1 MRKFEEIR
9 KLAAQRLRELFPRV
23 KTWDEMPDAKV
34 GDQRADLLV
43 KFQMGGHEHLLALEV
58 GGLGQPRQIR
68 EAVTRL
74 SDIRR
79 DLPVAYPVAVAEYIG
94 PQSAS
99 LLRRNGFGYLD
110 LSGNCY
116 LAFENVLIEK
126 EGKPNLRPSTRPLKS
141 LFAPRATRVVRV
153 LLVDPQHA
161 WRLEELAKAAEVSL
175 GHAHNVVKRLE
186 ELSWLERGD
195 HQRIQLTRA
204 GDLLDGWVESYSYR
218 ANPGETYFSPERVT
232 RKLVGDVARV
242 AHSEGRRYAFT
253 LHAGAAL
260 VAPNVRFPAIHCYV
274 EGSPEPI
281 ARALGLRPGEGGGNV
296 HLLTPYDPGVFYA
309 PMAKGGLPV
318 VCLPQLYADL
328 YHYERRGREQAAHLR
343 REAMGY

>member
-1 MRKFEEIR
+1 M
-9 KLAAQRLRELFPRV
+9 LAAQRVREL
-23 KTWDEMPDAKV
+23 MPKVMGWEQSVDVKV
-34 GDQRADLLV
+34 GGQTADVVV
-43 KFQMGGHEHLLALEV
+43 KFKMGEKPHTLTIGV
-58 GGLGQPRQIR
+58 TSLGQPRQIR
-68 EAVTRL
+68 ETVTRL
-74 SDIRR
+74 TEIRR
-79 DLPVAYPVAVAEYIG
+79 DMPEAYPVAVSPYIS
-94 PQSAS
+94 PQSAA
-99 LLRRNGFGYLD
+99 LLKRSGVGYLD

-116 LAFENVLIEK
+116 LSFESVHIEK

-186 ELSWLERGD
+186 ELSWVERNGQ
-195 HQRIQLTRA
+195 QRIQLTRA
-204 GDLLDGWVESYSYR
+204 GDLLDAWVDAYAYTQNDLQ
-218 ANPGETYFSPERVT
+218 AYFSHERIT
-232 RKLVGDVARV
+232 RGLVAELGRV
-242 AHSEGRRYAFT
+242 AHEARRRYAFT
-253 LHAGAAL
+253 LHSGAAL
-260 VAPNVRFPAIHCYV
+260 VAPNVRFPAIHCYL
-274 EGSPEPI
+274 EGDPEPV
-281 ARALGLRPGEGGGNV
+281 ARALGLRPGEGEGNIY
-296 HLLTPYDPGVFYA
+296 LLAPYDHGVFYS

>member
-1 MRKFEEIR
+1 MAKADDI
-9 KLAAQRLRELFPRV
+9 KTLAAQRVREL
-23 KTWDEMPDAKV
+23 MPKVMGWEQSVDVKV
-34 GDQRADLLV
+34 GGQTADVVV
-43 KFQMGGHEHLLALEV
+43 KFKMGEKPHTLTIGV
-58 GGLGQPRQIR
+58 TSLGQPRQIR
-68 EAVTRL
+68 ETVTRL
-74 SDIRR
+74 TEIRR
-79 DLPVAYPVAVAEYIG
+79 DMPEAYPVAVSPYIS
-94 PQSAS
+94 PQSAA
-99 LLRRNGFGYLD
+99 LLKRSGVGYLD

-116 LAFENVLIEK
+116 LSFESVHIEK

-186 ELSWLERGD
+186 ELSWVERNGQ
-195 HQRIQLTRA
+195 QRIQLTRA
-204 GDLLDGWVESYSYR
+204 GDLLDAWVDAYAYTQNDLQ
-218 ANPGETYFSPERVT
+218 AYFSHERIT
-232 RKLVGDVARV
+232 RGLVAELGRV
-242 AHSEGRRYAFT
+242 AHEARRRYAFT
-253 LHAGAAL
+253 LHSGAAL
-260 VAPNVRFPAIHCYV
+260 VAPNVRFPAIHCYL
-274 EGSPEPI
+274 EGDPEPV
-281 ARALGLRPGEGGGNV
+281 ARALGLRPGEGEGNIY
-296 HLLTPYDPGVFYA
+296 LLAPYDHGVFYS